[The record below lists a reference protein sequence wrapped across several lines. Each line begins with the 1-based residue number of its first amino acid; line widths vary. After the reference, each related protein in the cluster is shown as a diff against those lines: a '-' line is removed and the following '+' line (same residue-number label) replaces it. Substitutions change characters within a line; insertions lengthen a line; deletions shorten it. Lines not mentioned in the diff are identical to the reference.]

1 MKFTQDQ
8 LKALLIKFKKIPKET
23 EWLEF
28 KKAEHSFS
36 FEELGKYFS
45 ALSNE
50 ARLQG
55 KDAGWL
61 VLGVEDE
68 SRAICGTSFKKTGG
82 LDELK
87 HDISQQTTGN
97 ISFIEIYELFLPEG
111 RVLMFHI
118 PPAPQ
123 GLPIAWKRH
132 YYGRDGESIVGL
144 SLQEIEAI
152 RGNVHDWSE
161 DICEDATMADLDVKA
176 IDFARVEFGKKYPAL
191 SEEMKGWSDKVFLDK
206 AKLTIKGKLTKTAI
220 LLLGNPEATHFIS
233 PVIGRMTWIVKDS
246 TGKDLDY
253 EHFDPPFL
261 LASQKLRT
269 KIRNLKYRYMPD
281 QTLFPE
287 ELLKY
292 DPWVIREALH
302 NCIAHQDYDLRGK
315 IVVVE
320 NPDELIFTNMGSFLP
335 GSVENVIEEDAPPK
349 RYRNPFLV
357 TAMANLNMI
366 DTIGSGIKRMFL
378 TQRDRFFPMPTFE
391 LKSDE
396 VTVRILG
403 KILDPAYTRLLRERN
418 DIHLNDIILLDYIQK
433 KIRVTK
439 EAHYH
444 LKKQRL
450 VEGRFPNLHL
460 SSDVHK
466 HLDDKA
472 GYIKKRGFEKAYYE
486 KLIIEYLNKFGK
498 SSRKEIDDL
507 LMDKLPDV
515 YSVTQKKNKIRNLLY
530 EMSRVKGVIEN
541 SSDSTKNPVWVLSK

>member
-1 MKFTQDQ
+1 MKFTQDK
-8 LKALLIKFKKIPKET
+8 LKALLIKFKSLPKET

-61 VLGVEDE
+61 ILGVEDQT
-68 SRAICGTSFKKTGG
+68 RRICGTSFKEAGG
-82 LDELK
+82 LDDLK
-87 HDISQQTTGN
+87 HEISQQTTGN
-97 ISFIEIYELFLPEG
+97 ISFIEIYELTLPEG
-111 RVLMFHI
+111 RVLMFQI
-118 PPAPQ
+118 PLAPQ

-152 RGNVHDWSE
+152 RGNIHDWSE
-161 DICEDATMADLDVKA
+161 DICEDASMGDLDLQAVN
-176 IDFARVEFGKKYPAL
+176 FARIEFVKKYPSLA
-191 SEEMKGWSDKVFLDK
+191 EEAKDWSDNVFLNK

-220 LLLGNPEATHFIS
+220 LLLGKPESTHFIS
-233 PVIGRMTWIVKDS
+233 PIIGRMTWIVKDDK
-246 TGKDLDY
+246 GKDLDY

-261 LASQKLRT
+261 LASQKLRG

-302 NCIAHQDYDLRGK
+302 NCIAHQDYALRGK

-320 NPDELIFTNMGSFLP
+320 KPDELIFANMGSFLP
-335 GSVENVIEEDAPPK
+335 GSIERVIEEDAPPK
-349 RYRNPFLV
+349 RYRNPFLI

-366 DTIGSGIKRMFL
+366 DTIGSGIKRMYL

-391 LKSDE
+391 LKPDE

-403 KILDPAYTRLLRERN
+403 KILDPAYTRLLRERD
-418 DIHLNDIILLDYIQK
+418 DIDLNAIILLDYVQK
-433 KIRVTK
+433 KIKITK
-439 EAHYH
+439 EAHQY
-444 LKKQRL
+444 LRKQQL

-486 KLIIEYLNKFGK
+486 KLIIEYLSKFGK
-498 SSRKEIDDL
+498 ASRNDIDDL
-507 LMDKLPDV
+507 LMDKLPDI
-515 YSVTQKKNKIRNLLY
+515 YSLAQKKNKIRNLLY
-530 EMSRVKGVIEN
+530 EMSRVRCVIEN
-541 SSDSTKNPVWVLSK
+541 SSSSTKNPVWVLSR